1 MILLTETE
9 CNIVNGKYGTH
20 SGIRPRKI
28 LVGYMVNEG
37 VMTDPDILSTM
48 TPEQHKTLKDCVKVD
63 SLEKAMYPYRNLPDK
78 ESLIE
83 WITEVG
89 LEKEFDLL
97 QTHDNL
103 IKDLEGYAKEYYNID
118 EIEGE

>member
-37 VMTDPDILSTM
+37 VMTDPDVLSTM

-63 SLEKAMYPYRNLPDK
+63 SLEKAMYPYRDMPDK
-78 ESLIE
+78 TSLIE

-89 LEKEFDLL
+89 LEEEFDFRK
-97 QTHDNL
+97 TYENL
-103 IKDLEGYAKEYYNID
+103 MVDVEAYALKFYG
-118 EIEGE
+118 IEEE

>member
-63 SLEKAMYPYRNLPDK
+63 SLEKAMYPYRDMKDK
-78 ESLIE
+78 ESLVE
-83 WITEVG
+83 WITEVS
-89 LEKEFDLL
+89 LSEEFDLDKDY
-97 QTHDNL
+97 DNL
-103 IKDLEGYAKEYYNID
+103 MIGLEIYVENFYGLNE
-118 EIEGE
+118 E